1 MAKRKLTFTIT
12 QAPSV
17 FNVFNEP
24 PTTGGEFYW
33 HAKLGKIT
41 CDGGEGYSTRSN
53 AKRAIKAL
61 VAHIQQGEIEL
72 P

>member
-12 QAPSV
+12 ESQP
-17 FNVFNEP
+17 FDWINQEQTP
-24 PTTGGEFYW
+24 GQFYW

-53 AKRAIKAL
+53 ARRAIKAL
-61 VAHIQQGEIEL
+61 VAHIQEGEIEL

>member
-12 QAPSV
+12 ESNPFDWVTQTELVP
-17 FNVFNEP
+17 
-24 PTTGGEFYW
+24 EFYW

-53 AKRAIKAL
+53 ARRAIKAL
-61 VAHIQQGEIEL
+61 VEHIQEGEIEL

>member
-1 MAKRKLTFTIT
+1 MAKRKLTFTISE
-12 QAPSV
+12 SV
-17 FNVFNEP
+17 PFDWTAQEP
-24 PTTGGEFYW
+24 KPPLFYW

-53 AKRAIKAL
+53 ARRAIKAL
-61 VAHIQQGEIEL
+61 VAHIKANEIEL